1 MEIQYK
7 KHYSTNL
14 NRDMEYKTYGEKGH
28 PVLVFPS
35 QDGRFYDYQDF
46 DMVGTLSQFIDRGQ
60 IRLICVDSID
70 RETWSD
76 VGGDHHQRIS
86 LHERWFH
93 YVVDELIPEVRHF
106 SNETFIVTGC
116 SMGGFHA
123 GNFFS
128 VGLTYLTLCWR

>member
-14 NRDMEYKTYGEKGH
+14 NREMEYKTYGEKGH

-60 IRLICVDSID
+60 IRLICS
-70 RETWSD
+70 R
-76 VGGDHHQRIS
+76 S
-86 LHERWFH
+86 L
-93 YVVDELIPEVRHF
+93 
-106 SNETFIVTGC
+106 ST
-116 SMGGFHA
+116 A
-123 GNFFS
+123 GRFA
-128 VGLTYLTLCWR
+128 